1 MAKLPK
7 HLYSLFWDT
16 NPKDLDPDK
25 YPKYVIERVMELG
38 DIPHL
43 RWMLKYYH
51 RQKLKKVFLETR
63 NLSKRSAP
71 FWANFLKIDPEK
83 TKCLSKEY
91 QKKHPAIWPY

>member
-51 RQKLKKVFLETR
+51 RQKLKKFFWKPEIYLKEVP
-63 NLSKRSAP
+63 LSGP
-71 FWANFLKIDPEK
+71 IF
-83 TKCLSKEY
+83 
-91 QKKHPAIWPY
+91 